1 MRFGIMK
8 RELTKRSYPDK
19 PAPTDPE
26 YEEMRRRALE
36 PFRPTRTM
44 DDVLKREAEIREA
57 SLAAFK
63 DEAKRMGKDRRKTET
78 ERGGFIPQMD
88 YGIKFDF

>member
-1 MRFGIMK
+1 MR
-8 RELTKRSYPDK
+8 RELMKTSCPEETDMN
-19 PAPTDPE
+19 DPE
-26 YEEMRRRALE
+26 YDELLRRALE

-63 DEAKRMGKDRRKTET
+63 EEAKRMGKDRRKTET
-78 ERGGFIPQMD
+78 ERGGFIPQLD
-88 YGIKFDF
+88 YGIKFYF

>member
-1 MRFGIMK
+1 MK
-8 RELTKRSYPDK
+8 TSYPEET
-19 PAPTDPE
+19 AMNDPE
-26 YEEMRRRALE
+26 YDELLRRALE

-63 DEAKRMGKDRRKTET
+63 EEAKRMGKDRRKTET
-78 ERGGFIPQMD
+78 ERGGFIPQLD
-88 YGIKFDF
+88 YEIKFDF

>member
-1 MRFGIMK
+1 MK
-8 RELTKRSYPDK
+8 TSYPEE
-19 PAPTDPE
+19 TDMNDPDYNE
-26 YEEMRRRALE
+26 LLRRALE

-63 DEAKRMGKDRRKTET
+63 EEAKRMGKDRRKTET
-78 ERGGFIPQMD
+78 ERGGFIPQLD
-88 YGIKFDF
+88 YEIKFDF